1 MFQIILL
8 RMVMMRITLRQLQI
22 FIAIAQSGSTTAAGE
37 VIALSQSAISASIAE
52 LEKALNVQLF
62 DRVGKRLLLN
72 DHGRAMLPQ
81 AMALVNGAT
90 SLENSFNEIAPSIL
104 IIGASLTIGNYLLPT
119 ILANYWRAQ
128 GIVLGELMPPLQV
141 VVANTADIVS
151 KVVNFE
157 VDIGLIEGP
166 CNRVDISVSPWLE
179 DELLLVVAPN
189 HPVLQENG
197 EFISP
202 DRLTKANWLLRERG
216 SGTREALEQALLP
229 YIAQL
234 KSSLEFND
242 HEAIKQSAVQGLGI
256 ACLSRT
262 VVRDMLDAG
271 KLVELKTPFGK
282 LMRRFSLLVHHQK
295 QVTPGM
301 QHFMNHIFKNQK
313 DT

>member
-1 MFQIILL
+1 
-8 RMVMMRITLRQLQI
+8 MMRITLRQLQI

-62 DRVGKRLLLN
+62 DRVSKRLLLN

-166 CNRVDISVSPWLE
+166 CNSADISVSPWLE

-202 DRLTKANWLLRERG
+202 VRLTKANWLLRERG